1 MQPETSLIPDSTRP
15 YLHKVTVAWLF
26 GSVWYSVVI
35 LGVPLT
41 LYAKTLGATEWHI
54 GLLSALPYLVLL
66 LSIPAGMW
74 IDATGDRKRIF
85 MIFLLVQRLMWIPII
100 IVPSYLVWNSPD
112 ENTRELALW
121 IFLSMMLV
129 MHAGQAV
136 GGPAWLNWMADLV
149 PRRIRGRY
157 FARRRQLGI
166 IPALPALILAGL
178 AIDYFAPHGASQHA
192 TLLTLGVI
200 FALAMVCGIA
210 DILMFANIPHDR
222 PPKSQNRNPLG
233 LLLEP
238 LRDRTY
244 MGFCLAVGVTVFTGV
259 PLAQFLILYLTEHLN
274 IHSGEAQL
282 MLLVLPLVLQ
292 MIFWPV
298 WGQMVDLMGMRPTL
312 LIASLGQLPLIVGW
326 IFVGHGPYWIGY
338 FLAGGMMVLGAGVDA
353 VNLQIVLRATG
364 KRVDNRAGELAKR
377 GSTQFAAMNA
387 LVLGFAGFFG
397 GILGGWLMYALK
409 GSPGANRPYF
419 LSWASNY
426 DVLFVVLAA
435 LRLVVMLMLLR
446 LMVEPGAKS
455 VGHASRFLTLRML
468 STLSHPLRLIRSR
481 LEPRASEI

>member
-1 MQPETSLIPDSTRP
+1 MQSDKSLMPDSTRS
-15 YLHKVTVAWLF
+15 YLKRVTVAWLF
-26 GSVWYSVVI
+26 GSVWVSVAI
-35 LGVPLT
+35 QGVPLT

-54 GLLSALPYLVLL
+54 GLLSSLPYLVLL
-66 LSIPAGMW
+66 LSIPAGIW

-85 MIFLLVQRLMWIPII
+85 MIGLLAQRLMWIPII
-100 IVPSYLVWNSPD
+100 LVPTYLVWNSPD
-112 ENTRELALW
+112 DNTRKMALW
-121 IFLSMMLV
+121 IFLAMMLV

-136 GGPAWLNWMADLV
+136 GGPAWIHWMADLV
-149 PRRIRGRY
+149 PKRIRGRY

-166 IPALPALILAGL
+166 IPALPALILVGI
-178 AIDYFAPHGASQHA
+178 AIDYFSPHGASQHA
-192 TLLTLGVI
+192 TLITLGVI
-200 FALAMVCGIA
+200 FGLAMVCGVA
-210 DILMFANIPHDR
+210 DILMFANIPHER
-222 PPKSQNRNPLG
+222 PPKVRKRTSLV
-233 LLLEP
+233 LLFEP
-238 LRDRTY
+238 LRDRTF

-353 VNLQIVLRATG
+353 VNLQIVLRSSG
-364 KRVDNRAGELAKR
+364 KQADNRAGESTKR
-377 GSTQFAAMNA
+377 GSSQFAAMNA
-387 LVLGFAGFFG
+387 MVLGFAGFFG

-409 GSPGANRPYF
+409 DGPGANRPYF

-435 LRLVVMLMLLR
+435 VRLVVMLMLLR
-446 LMVEPGAKS
+446 LMVEPAAKS
-455 VGHASRFLTLRML
+455 VAHASRFLTLRMF
-468 STLSHPLRLIRSR
+468 STLLHPLRLIRSR
-481 LEPRASEI
+481 LEPRATEI